1 MQTGPGERRPTAPAI
16 RVTTVGAA
24 CHGVAMHVETP
35 RLVIRPWTH
44 DEAVRLLDIQS
55 RLEVVTWLGDGEP
68 VLMKDLDEAHERIDR
83 YHRRSEH
90 PPLGFW
96 AVEVRETPGEPGRVV
111 GSVLL
116 LTLPNDDHGEVEIGW
131 HLHPDSWGRGYAT
144 EAAAAVMQHGFDRGL
159 GEILALTHTDNEPS
173 KAVCRRLGMEELG
186 VIEKY
191 YEGESCL
198 FRMTPERWSRRPD
211 AG

>member
-1 MQTGPGERRPTAPAI
+1 
-16 RVTTVGAA
+16 
-24 CHGVAMHVETP
+24 MHVETP

-44 DEAVRLLDIQS
+44 DEAGRLLEIQS
-55 RLEVVTWLGDGEP
+55 RLEVVKWLGDGEP
-68 VLMKDLDEAHERIDR
+68 VLMQDLAEAHERIDR
-83 YHRRSEH
+83 YHARSES

-96 AVEVRETPGEPGRVV
+96 AVEVRGTAEAPARVA

-116 LTLPNDDHGEVEIGW
+116 LTLPHADDDEVEIGW
-131 HLHPDSWGRGYAT
+131 HLHPDSWGRGYAS
-144 EAAAAVMQHGFDRGL
+144 EAAAAVMQHGFDGGL

-173 KAVCRRLGMEELG
+173 KAVCRRLGMEDLG

-191 YEGESCL
+191 YEEESCL